1 MAWGL
6 TEYQFEAMN
15 QVIYIPS
22 LSIPT
27 DRWVLPIEGSCDVTP
42 GEH

>member
-1 MAWGL
+1 MTWGL
-6 TEYQFEAMN
+6 TEDQYEAMN
-15 QVIYIPS
+15 QEVYIPS

-27 DRWVLPIEGSCDVTP
+27 DRWALSIEGSCDVTP